1 MPRRRQVRHDPA
13 DLRIE
18 TIMQLVLIGGAQRS
32 GTTLLQTLLANA
44 LDSPILPEAHILSD
58 ILACYKRAKEL
69 GNKTRF
75 FYPSD
80 GDLRTFFQS
89 FAERHIAD
97 VLSAAKPGG
106 VLVLKD
112 PNFVQV
118 LDEVSVLFPRA
129 LRIVCLR
136 DPRDIA
142 ASFVQ
147 IGQRQSGAKP
157 SKYEK
162 RDIGF
167 ISQKIFASYRPLLIA
182 AQPSAFIVRYEEL
195 ATDPKRSL
203 DALARDTGLKVSFDR
218 IEQPVWLDA
227 QARHDASWISE
238 LEGGKPS
245 PASIGSFQRVL
256 RGDEIGVVQ
265 TICEP
270 IMSRF
275 GYTPIE
281 DWTLRRDRILKR
293 VGLRRT
299 RAWNA

>member
-1 MPRRRQVRHDPA
+1 MK
-13 DLRIE
+13 
-18 TIMQLVLIGGAQRS
+18 LVLIGGAQRS

-58 ILACYKRAKEL
+58 ILGSYKRAKDF

-75 FYPSD
+75 FYPTD
-80 GDLRTFFQS
+80 NELRTFFQS
-89 FAERHIAD
+89 FADRHIAD
-97 VLSAAKPGG
+97 VVGAAKPGAA
-106 VLVLKD
+106 LVLKD
-112 PNFVQV
+112 PNFAQV
-118 LDEVSVLFPRA
+118 LDEASVLLPQA

-147 IGQRQSGAKP
+147 IGQRQTGTKP

-167 ISQKIFASYRPLLIA
+167 ISQKILASYRPLMDA
-182 AQPSAFIVRYEEL
+182 AKPSAVIVRYEEL
-195 ATDPKRSL
+195 AADPTGCL
-203 DALARDTGLKVSFDR
+203 DVLARETALKLSFDR

-227 QARHDASWISE
+227 QARHDASWISA

-256 RGDEIGVVQ
+256 RGDEIAVVQ
-265 TICEP
+265 TICQP

-275 GYTPIE
+275 GYAPI
-281 DWTLRRDRILKR
+281 DDKALRRDRVLKR

-299 RAWNA
+299 RSWNA

>member
-1 MPRRRQVRHDPA
+1 
-13 DLRIE
+13 
-18 TIMQLVLIGGAQRS
+18 MQLVLIGGAQRS

-44 LDSPILPEAHILSD
+44 LQSPILPEAHILSD
-58 ILACYKRAKEL
+58 ILASYKRARAF

-75 FYPSD
+75 FYPAD
-80 GDLRTFFQS
+80 GGLLAFFQT
-89 FAERHIAD
+89 FAERHVAD
-97 VLSAAKPGG
+97 LVSAARPGEY
-106 VLVLKD
+106 LVLKD

-118 LDEVSVLFPRA
+118 LGEAAILLPQA
-129 LRIVCLR
+129 LRIVALR

-147 IGQRQSGAKP
+147 IGQRQTGTKP

-167 ISQKIFASYRPLLIA
+167 ISQKILASYRPLMDA

-195 ATDPKRSL
+195 ASDPKKCL
-203 DALARDTGLKVSFDR
+203 DVLARDTGLKVALDR
-218 IEQPVWLDA
+218 IEHPVWLDA
-227 QARHDASWISE
+227 QARHDAAWISE
-238 LEGGKPS
+238 LEGGRAS

-256 RGDEIGVVQ
+256 RGDEISVVQ
-265 TICEP
+265 SICGP

-275 GYTPIE
+275 GYVPIE
-281 DWTLRRDRILKR
+281 DRALRRDRVLKR

-299 RAWNA
+299 RSWNA

>member
-1 MPRRRQVRHDPA
+1 
-13 DLRIE
+13 
-18 TIMQLVLIGGAQRS
+18 MQLVLIGGAQRS

-44 LDSPILPEAHILSD
+44 LQSPILPEAHILSD
-58 ILACYKRAKEL
+58 ILASYKRAREF

-75 FYPSD
+75 FYPTD
-80 GDLRTFFQS
+80 GDLRAFFQS

-97 VLSAAKPGG
+97 LVSAARPGDF
-106 VLVLKD
+106 LVLKD

-118 LDEVSVLFPRA
+118 MGEASILLPQA
-129 LRIVCLR
+129 LRIVAMR

-147 IGQRQSGAKP
+147 IGQRQTGTKP

-167 ISQKIFASYRPLLIA
+167 ISQKILASYRPLMDA

-195 ATDPKRSL
+195 ASDPVRCL
-203 DALARDTGLKVSFDR
+203 DVLARDTGLKVSFDR
-218 IEQPVWLDA
+218 IEHPVWLDA

-238 LEGGKPS
+238 LEGGKAS

-256 RGDEIGVVQ
+256 RGDEIAVVQ
-265 TICEP
+265 CICEP
-270 IMSRF
+270 IMIRF
-275 GYTPIE
+275 GYAPIE
-281 DWTLRRDRILKR
+281 DRALRRDRVLKR

-299 RAWNA
+299 RSWNA

>member
-1 MPRRRQVRHDPA
+1 
-13 DLRIE
+13 
-18 TIMQLVLIGGAQRS
+18 MQLVLIGGAQRS

-58 ILACYKRAKEL
+58 IFASYKRSKEA
-69 GNKTRF
+69 GKKTCF
-75 FYPSD
+75 FYPTDS
-80 GDLRTFFQS
+80 DLRSFFQS

-97 VLSAAKPGG
+97 VLAAARPGG

-112 PNFVQV
+112 PNFAQV
-118 LDEVSVLFPRA
+118 LNEAADLFPQA
-129 LRIVCLR
+129 LLVVCLR

-147 IGQRQSGAKP
+147 IGQRQAGAKP

-167 ISQKIFASYRPLLIA
+167 ISQKILASYRTLMHA
-182 AQPSAFIVRYEEL
+182 AHPSAYFVRYEEL
-195 ATDPKRSL
+195 ATDPKGCL
-203 DALARDTGLKVSFDR
+203 HALARDTGLTLSFDR
-218 IEQPVWLDA
+218 IERPIWLDA
-227 QARHDASWISE
+227 QARHEASWISG
-238 LEGGKPS
+238 LEGGKAS

-256 RGDEIGVVQ
+256 RGDEIAVVQ
-265 TICEP
+265 NICEP

-281 DWTLRRDRILKR
+281 DRALRRDRLLKR

-299 RAWNA
+299 RSWNA

>member
-1 MPRRRQVRHDPA
+1 MR
-13 DLRIE
+13 LI
-18 TIMQLVLIGGAQRS
+18 LIGGAQRS

-44 LDSPILPEAHILSD
+44 LESPILPEAHILTD
-58 ILACYKRAKEL
+58 ILAAYKRAKEF
-69 GNKTRF
+69 GNKTCF
-75 FYPSD
+75 FYPTD
-80 GDLRTFFQS
+80 DALRSFFQP
-89 FAERHIAD
+89 FAQRHVAD
-97 VLSAAKPGG
+97 IVASAKPVG

-118 LDEVSVLFPRA
+118 LDEASALFPQS
-129 LRIVCLR
+129 LQIFCMR

-147 IGQRQSGAKP
+147 IGQRQTSTAQSAIKP

-167 ISQKIFASYRPLLIA
+167 ISKKILTSYLPLMQTTQPLSA
-182 AQPSAFIVRYEEL
+182 AIVRYEDM
-195 ATDPKRSL
+195 ASDPKGSL
-203 DALARDTGLKVSFDR
+203 TALARETGLKLSLDR
-218 IEQPVWLDA
+218 IEHPVWLHT
-227 QARHDASWISE
+227 QARHDASWVTE

-245 PASIGSFQRVL
+245 PDSIGSFTRVL
-256 RGDEIGVVQ
+256 RGDEIAIIQ

-281 DWTLRRDRILKR
+281 DQALRRDRVLKR
-293 VGLRRT
+293 LGLRRT
-299 RAWNA
+299 RSWST